1 MTASINRGAIAAGGM
16 SPSDK
21 MLTEHFCF
29 RVRFRMTMAFAM
41 TPEYQ
46 ARFRRGIEQ
55 FNNRHFFEAHETWE
69 EIWLATPEPD
79 KAYLQGIIQIAAA
92 FHHYGR
98 GNAKGTR
105 SLLEAGLRRLERCSA
120 GHFGISMEAL
130 RKAAREWATALA
142 DGRDLGTARIPE
154 ISSGLGD

>member
-1 MTASINRGAIAAGGM
+1 MIPEHEAG
-16 SPSDK
+16 
-21 MLTEHFCF
+21 
-29 RVRFRMTMAFAM
+29 
-41 TPEYQ
+41 
-46 ARFRRGIEQ
+46 FRRGIEQ

-105 SLLEAGLRRLERCSA
+105 SLLEAGLRRLESCSV
-120 GHFGISMEAL
+120 GHFGISIDAL
-130 RKAAREWATALA
+130 RVSAREWVAALA
-142 DGRDLGTARIPE
+142 DGRDLGTTSILKIRSA
-154 ISSGLGD
+154 LGD